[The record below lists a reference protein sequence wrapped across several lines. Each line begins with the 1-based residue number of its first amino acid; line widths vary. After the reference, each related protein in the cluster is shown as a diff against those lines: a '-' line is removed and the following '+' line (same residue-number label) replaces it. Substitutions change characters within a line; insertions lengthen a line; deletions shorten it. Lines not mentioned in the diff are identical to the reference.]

1 MIARFALLF
10 LGLLSGVLVAGAA
23 FYSFLGPSSVP
34 TPAEATA
41 RSPAPPAAMIAVAS
55 GTIPTGKLITPQD
68 VRFAPQGE
76 GGTFDGEFVRPQAP
90 TPVDQA
96 KADHDIVD
104 KISGAV
110 SRRKIS
116 SGDPIL
122 RTEIVKPGES
132 GFLAAVLEPGKRAI
146 TIGVTAISG
155 AAGLIYPGDRVDII
169 LTQSFQGKEN
179 DPGGR
184 SVSETIASDI
194 RVLAIDQ
201 QLQANAQQHEGKLA
215 QTVTVEVDPRQTE
228 EIAVAA
234 KLGDLSLTIRSV
246 QPSVANVASEGP
258 GPVWARDVSPASR
271 SGAGKAG
278 GAGGPTT
285 PQVRVMHGEK
295 AENVPVQ

>member
-34 TPAEATA
+34 APAEATA

-169 LTQSFQGKEN
+169 ARGDAVTYTTLRDDFQPAPQFPSRE
-179 DPGGR
+179 
-184 SVSETIASDI
+184 ETPWT
-194 RVLAIDQ
+194 
-201 QLQANAQQHEGKLA
+201 H
-215 QTVTVEVDPRQTE
+215 
-228 EIAVAA
+228 
-234 KLGDLSLTIRSV
+234 
-246 QPSVANVASEGP
+246 
-258 GPVWARDVSPASR
+258 
-271 SGAGKAG
+271 
-278 GAGGPTT
+278 GGP
-285 PQVRVMHGEK
+285 PPEY
-295 AENVPVQ
+295 VPTDDDAQEAWS